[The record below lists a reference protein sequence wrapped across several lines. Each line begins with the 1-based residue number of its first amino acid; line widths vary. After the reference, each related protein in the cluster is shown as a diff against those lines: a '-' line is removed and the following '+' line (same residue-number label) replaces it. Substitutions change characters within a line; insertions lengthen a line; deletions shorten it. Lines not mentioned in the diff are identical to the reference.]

1 MRDILLVGAPNS
13 GKSALFNRLTGLK
26 HKVANYPGITIDVGK
41 GHLVSDTNVSLWD
54 FPGTYSLTAV
64 SGEEQV
70 AIDNLRCAL
79 NDDREAVIAMV
90 LDATRLEKG
99 LTYCLQV
106 AREAAR
112 SKKTFIVLLNM
123 MDIIENDDLELDI
136 AGLQAALGVPVF
148 PVSARTGNGVNT
160 AEQAM
165 VSEGI

>member
-79 NDDREAVIAMV
+79 NDDREAIIAMV

-106 AREAAR
+106 AHHRPLRHLVGPRPTVSVITSWMFLCPGLAI
-112 SKKTFIVLLNM
+112 FI
-123 MDIIENDDLELDI
+123 
-136 AGLQAALGVPVF
+136 
-148 PVSARTGNGVNT
+148 
-160 AEQAM
+160 
-165 VSEGI
+165 